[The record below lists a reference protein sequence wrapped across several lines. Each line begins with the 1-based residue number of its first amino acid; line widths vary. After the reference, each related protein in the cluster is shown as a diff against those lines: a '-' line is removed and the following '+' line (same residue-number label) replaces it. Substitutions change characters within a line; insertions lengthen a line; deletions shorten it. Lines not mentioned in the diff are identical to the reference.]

1 MSRTK
6 RFLMIV
12 MIISCSCE
20 GVIAAF
26 INTKEA
32 EIVRGLT
39 SGLFG
44 WWVGSYLCIIGMTC
58 IINTTAKAYRS
69 KIRDDMFYETMSN
82 ALESKMTD
90 IQSIST
96 GKVFDTVSEMQGLV
110 ANYGS
115 MVIRVVPAIIPFAVL
130 IIRESLYDYRMGLI
144 TLICQAISFAMASQT
159 DRLFKWNTDAKKAKS
174 ELSGVTVDGF
184 ANIKTLK
191 YLGQGGFAII
201 RLLKYQKKYHPHAVN
216 ASAILWYRVI
226 NVLTFVPLFVNVFLS
241 RDNIE
246 IMAFIVISNYTIEN
260 VNNILLDI
268 AELRQEI
275 NACKK
280 VLSPL
285 KGDDTNTLDILGD
298 NTLILDNIYFD
309 YGDESTTFNID
320 HLEFKPHTR
329 TLVYGESG
337 EGKSS
342 LANLISGGI
351 KPKIGNVPYYKS
363 YYIWQETEMLDD
375 TLWHNIVFNNRE
387 GVTQNEIFDLFKRLN
402 MFDWFLD
409 LPDGFDTI
417 VGERGCRLSSG
428 QKQRINII
436 RLVLNMR
443 YHPENVFIIDEI
455 TSNLDASTRELAI
468 KLIDRE
474 CKSTLICISHNE
486 GFDKICDSAILVK
499 NKKFHPHEIEHP
511 VEIS

>member
-20 GVIAAF
+20 GVIATL

-32 EIVRGLT
+32 EIVRGFT
-39 SGLFG
+39 SELFG
-44 WWVGSYLCIIGMTC
+44 WWIGSYLCIIGLTF
-58 IINTTAKAYRS
+58 ITNTTSKAYRA
-69 KIRDDMFYETMSN
+69 KIRDDLFFETLSN
-82 ALESKMTD
+82 SLESKMVD

-115 MVIRVVPAIIPFAVL
+115 MVIRVIPAIIPFIVL
-130 IIRESLYDYRMGLI
+130 IIRELLYDYRMGLI
-144 TLICQAISFAMASQT
+144 TLACQIISFVMASQT
-159 DRLFKWNTDAKKAKS
+159 DRLFKWNTEAKKAKA

-191 YLGQGGFAII
+191 YLGQGGFAIN
-201 RLLKYQKKYHPHAVN
+201 RLIKYQRKYHPHAVN
-216 ASAILWYRVI
+216 TSAILWFRFVS
-226 NVLTFVPLFVNVFLS
+226 VLTYVPLFMNVFLS
-241 RDNIE
+241 RNNVE
-246 IMAFIVISNYTIEN
+246 MTAFIIISNYTIEN
-260 VNNILLDI
+260 VNGILLDI
-268 AELRQEI
+268 AELEQEI
-275 NACKK
+275 KACKK

-285 KGDDTNTLDILGD
+285 KGDDTNVLGVLGNDTLV
-298 NTLILDNIYFD
+298 LDNIYFD
-309 YGDESTTFNID
+309 YEDGTTTFKID
-320 HLEFKPHTR
+320 HLEFKPNSR

-351 KPKIGNVPYYKS
+351 KPRIGTVPHYKS
-363 YYIWQETEMLDD
+363 YYIWQETEILDD
-375 TLWHNIVFNNRE
+375 TLWKNIVFDNRE
-387 GVTQNEIFDLFKRLN
+387 CISQHEVITLFRRLN
-402 MFDWFLD
+402 MLDWYLG
-409 LPDGFDTI
+409 LPDGLNTL

-436 RLVLNMR
+436 RLILNMR
-443 YHPENVFIIDEI
+443 YHPANIFIIDEI
-455 TSNLDASTRELAI
+455 TSNLDKVTRDRAI
-468 KLIDRE
+468 KLIDEE

-486 GFDKICDSAILVK
+486 GFDKICDNAIIVK
-499 NKKFHPHEIEHP
+499 NRQFYPQKTKET
-511 VEIS
+511 V